1 MPKTITLDDMGWVIP
16 FKRLE
21 QELAKEKEITL
32 VVANEG
38 LAEDIR
44 SWARFRGFQIT
55 RDWWV
60 QKTYRITVKM
70 PEKLPEPEKPAAKPA
85 EKPAAKPAKA
95 KPAEKPAAKP
105 AVEKAPSK
113 IEGFKISPTI
123 TVVSQK
129 MQDPV
134 FKAQLLLGGKS
145 TFRVKKSL
153 PAKLSDILKE
163 AASRAGG
170 ECVNLDVSVPF
181 ENINRISVM
190 LCNDT
195 IYGIVL
201 RYSDGKASAGAPAY
215 EAVKKELSQMKG
227 EAVLIGTIVN
237 RSFIRSLEA

>member
-21 QELAKEKEITL
+21 MELSKNKEITL

-44 SWARFRGFQIT
+44 SWAKFRGYQIT

-60 QKTYRITVKM
+60 QKTYRITIKM
-70 PEKLPEPEKPAAKPA
+70 PEKKAEPEKKPPKPAAKPA
-85 EKPAAKPAKA
+85 E
-95 KPAEKPAAKP
+95 EKPAAKP
-105 AVEKAPSK
+105 KAKEKPKAK
-113 IEGFKISPTI
+113 IEGFNIAATI
-123 TVVSQK
+123 TTVSQK

-145 TFRVKKSL
+145 TFRIRKPL
-153 PAKLSDILKE
+153 PAKLQDLLKE
-163 AASRAGG
+163 VSSRAGG
-170 ECVNLDVSVPF
+170 ECVNLDISVPA
-181 ENINRISVM
+181 ENINRISLMV
-190 LCNDT
+190 CRDT

-201 RYSDGKASAGAPAY
+201 RYGDGKVVAGAQAY
-215 EAVKKELSQMKG
+215 EVVRKELSQMKG
-227 EAVLIGTIVN
+227 QAVLVATVVE